1 MPRIS
6 NHDRRIWEHPI
17 LEFKRG
23 KIVKFYFEGKEMQ
36 GYENETI
43 AIALYAN
50 GVNVFSWSELGRARG
65 AFCMIGKCSSCFMI
79 VDGIPNVRTCR
90 EPLREGVKVQRQK
103 GLPEVPRTSMNLE
116 YTNEKELETDVLI
129 IGGGPAGMAAALKAA
144 EYGLKVVIVE
154 DHYKLGGQLVKQT
167 HKFFGSKDL
176 FGGLRGFQIA
186 EIFNKELAKH
196 ENITVLTETIAYGIF
211 RDLWVGLAS
220 RKDNTI
226 YKVKAKNIIIATGAH
241 ENYLAFSGNDL
252 PGVMGAG
259 GAQTIMNEYGV
270 LPGDRVLVVGAG
282 NVGLIV
288 AYQLLQA
295 GAKVEAIVEIMPQ
308 IGGWFVHA
316 SKVRRYG
323 IPILTRHTI
332 KEVRGKEKVE
342 SVVIVKVDEKYQPIP
357 GTEREIKCDLVLLS
371 IGLTPDTTLLAQ
383 VGAKMAWIPEL
394 GGLVAYRTKYQ
405 ETTVPGV
412 FVAGDVS
419 GIEEATTAILEG
431 WIAGLSTVIRT
442 IGQVDKAIEERE
454 KYVKF
459 LEDYRR
465 SPLLARSREGIK
477 KVLIE

>member
-1 MPRIS
+1 MPHTT

-23 KIVKFYFEGKEMQ
+23 KEVTFYFEGKLIK

-43 AIALYAN
+43 AVALYAN
-50 GVNVFSWSELGRARG
+50 GIDIFSWNEVGRPRG
-65 AFCMIGKCSSCFMI
+65 AFCMIGKCSSCFMV

-90 EPLREGVKVQRQK
+90 EPVRDGLVVQRQR
-103 GLPEVPRTSMNLE
+103 GLPRVPDKHVTLE
-116 YTNEKELETDVLI
+116 YSNEKVINTDVLV

-144 EYGLKVVIVE
+144 EYGLNVVLVE

-186 EIFNKELAKH
+186 EIFTKELEKH
-196 ENITVLTETIAYGIF
+196 ENITILTETIAYGIF
-211 RDLWVGLAS
+211 RDMWVGLAS
-220 RKDNTI
+220 RKDDTI
-226 YKVKAKNIIIATGAH
+226 YRVKAKNIIITTGAY

-270 LPGDRVLVVGAG
+270 RPGDKVLVVGAG

-323 IPILTRHTI
+323 VPILTRHTI
-332 KEVRGKEKVE
+332 KEVKGKEKVK

-357 GTEREIKCDLVLLS
+357 GSEREIKCDLVLLS
-371 IGLTPDTTLLAQ
+371 IGLTPDVTLLSQAG
-383 VGAKMAWIPEL
+383 VKMAWVPEL
-394 GGLVAYRTKYQ
+394 GGLVAYRSKYQ

-412 FVAGDVS
+412 YVAGDVS

-431 WIAGLSTVIRT
+431 WIAGLSAVIRT
-442 IGQVDKAIEERE
+442 KGEIDKALEERE
-454 KYVKF
+454 KHVKF
-459 LEDYRR
+459 LEEYRK
-465 SPLLARSREGIK
+465 SPLLSKSREGIK
-477 KVLIE
+477 KVLI